1 MKIEL
6 QFLQDPYEPY
16 EHENLAFSFWKRDI
30 KTDTDKK
37 KIVSMI
43 HHLYHMCCVE
53 SGMDVKDLDEIL
65 KKRLVAGPFWN
76 QVVVSSAYFPCP
88 SQTRMVKR
96 YGNCPK
102 IFSANNSQIFST
114 EG

>member
-65 KKRLVAGPFWN
+65 ANTTYAKVGFTIGINLESSNYSLYTYNANKKN
-76 QVVVSSAYFPCP
+76 
-88 SQTRMVKR
+88 
-96 YGNCPK
+96 
-102 IFSANNSQIFST
+102 
-114 EG
+114 